1 MEQMNP
7 VGRIS
12 RVAIVGGTHG
22 NELTGAYLVK
32 KFEHFS
38 DLVKRSNF
46 ETITLFGNPK
56 AFEVGRR
63 YVDKDLNRCFD
74 TAALLDPTRSSYED
88 RRAKTIH
95 QILGPKGQP
104 NVDLILDLHSTTSN
118 MGLTLILSSQHIF
131 NLQLAAYL
139 SRVNPL
145 VKIFSW
151 SQASHESSL
160 LRSLC
165 QLGCAIEVGPIAQGV
180 LDAVVFQKTEELIYM
195 VLDYINAYNQDEQS
209 QTDTSFTLYQFIG
222 AIDYPRDED
231 GQIQAM
237 IHPQLQLKDYEALH
251 PGDPIFLTFDNQVIA
266 YEGRSIVYPVF
277 INEAS
282 YYEKGVAMY
291 LSEKQQVTV

>member
-1 MEQMNP
+1 MEQINP
-7 VGRIS
+7 VDRIS
-12 RVAIVGGTHG
+12 RIAIVGGTHG

-38 DLVKRSNF
+38 NLVKRSSF

-56 AFEVGRR
+56 AFEIGRR

-74 TAALLDPTRSSYED
+74 NTALLDPTRSSYED

-104 NVDLILDLHSTTSN
+104 NADLILDLHSTTSN
-118 MGLTLILSSQHIF
+118 MGLTLILSSQHAF

-151 SQASHESSL
+151 SQANHESSL

-165 QLGCAIEVGPIAQGV
+165 ELGCAIEVGPIAQGV

-195 VLDYINAYNQDEQS
+195 VLDYIDAYNQGKQS
-209 QTDTSFTLYQFIG
+209 QTDASFTLYQFIG

-251 PGDPIFLTFDNQVIA
+251 PGDPMFLTFDNQVIA
-266 YEGRSIVYPVF
+266 YAGDSTVYPVF
-277 INEAS
+277 INEAA

-291 LSEKQQVTV
+291 LAETQHITV

>member
-1 MEQMNP
+1 MA
-7 VGRIS
+7 V
-12 RVAIVGGTHG
+12 VGGTHG

-38 DLVKRSNF
+38 DLVTRSSF
-46 ETITLFGNPK
+46 ETITLFGNPR
-56 AFEVGRR
+56 AFEIGRR
-63 YVDKDLNRCFD
+63 YVDKDLNRCFEN
-74 TAALLDPTRSSYED
+74 AALLDPTRSSYED
-88 RRAKTIH
+88 LRAKTIH

-118 MGLTLILSSQHIF
+118 MGLTLILSSQHRF

-151 SQASHESSL
+151 GQADHESSL

-165 QLGCAIEVGPIAQGV
+165 ELGCAIEVGPIAQGV

-195 VLDYINAYNQDEQS
+195 VLDYINAYNQGKQS
-209 QTDTSFTLYQFIG
+209 NTDASFTLYQFIG

-237 IHPQLQLKDYEALH
+237 IHPQLQSRDYEALH

-266 YEGRSIVYPVF
+266 YEGNSIVYPVF

-282 YYEKGVAMY
+282 YYEKGIAMY
-291 LSEKQQVTV
+291 LSEKQQITL

>member
-1 MEQMNP
+1 ME
-7 VGRIS
+7 IK
-12 RVAIVGGTHG
+12 RVAVVGGTHG

-32 KFEHFS
+32 KFEYFS
-38 DLVKRSNF
+38 DLVTRSSF
-46 ETITLFGNPK
+46 ETITLFGNPR
-56 AFEVGRR
+56 AFEIGRR
-63 YVDKDLNRCFD
+63 YVDKDLNRCFEN
-74 TAALLDPTRSSYED
+74 AALLDPTRSSYED
-88 RRAKTIH
+88 LRAKTIH

-118 MGLTLILSSQHIF
+118 MGLTLILSSQHPF

-145 VKIFSW
+145 VRIFSW
-151 SQASHESSL
+151 GQANHESSL

-165 QLGCAIEVGPIAQGV
+165 ELGCAIEVGPIAQGV

-195 VLDYINAYNQDEQS
+195 VLDYINAYNQGKQS
-209 QTDTSFTLYQFIG
+209 NTDASFTLYQFIG

-237 IHPQLQLKDYEALH
+237 IHPQLQSKDYEALH
-251 PGDPIFLTFDNQVIA
+251 PGDPIFLTLDNQVIA
-266 YEGRSIVYPVF
+266 YEGNSIVYPVF

-291 LSEKQQVTV
+291 LSEKQQITL

>member
-1 MEQMNP
+1 ME
-7 VGRIS
+7 IK

-38 DLVKRSNF
+38 DLVTRSSF
-46 ETITLFGNPK
+46 ETITLFGNPR

-63 YVDKDLNRCFD
+63 YIDKDLNRCFD
-74 TAALLDPTRSSYED
+74 NAALLDPTRSSYED
-88 RRAKTIH
+88 LRAKTIH

-104 NVDLILDLHSTTSN
+104 SVDLILDLHSTTSN
-118 MGLTLILSSQHIF
+118 LGLTLILSSQHPF

-139 SRVNPL
+139 SRINPL
-145 VKIFSW
+145 VRIFSW
-151 SQASHESSL
+151 GQADHESCL

-165 QLGCAIEVGPIAQGV
+165 ELGCAIEVGPIAQGV
-180 LDAVVFQKTEELIYM
+180 LDAVIFEKAEELIYR
-195 VLDYINAYNQDEQS
+195 VLDYIDAYNQDIQS
-209 QTDTSFTLYQFIG
+209 ETDTSFTLYQFIG

-237 IHPQLQLKDYEALH
+237 IHPQLQSRDYEALH
-251 PGDPIFLTFDNQVIA
+251 PGEPIFLTFDNQVIA
-266 YEGRSIVYPVF
+266 YEGDSIVYPVF

-291 LSEKQQVTV
+291 LAAKQQITV

>member
-1 MEQMNP
+1 MEIKRMA
-7 VGRIS
+7 V
-12 RVAIVGGTHG
+12 VGGTHG

-38 DLVKRSNF
+38 DLVTRSSF
-46 ETITLFGNPK
+46 ETITLFGNPR
-56 AFEVGRR
+56 AFEIGRR
-63 YVDKDLNRCFD
+63 YVDKDLNRCFEN
-74 TAALLDPTRSSYED
+74 AALLDPTRSSYED
-88 RRAKTIH
+88 LRAKTIH

-118 MGLTLILSSQHIF
+118 MGLTLILSSQHRF

-151 SQASHESSL
+151 GQADHESSL

-165 QLGCAIEVGPIAQGV
+165 ELGCAIEVGPIAQGV

-195 VLDYINAYNQDEQS
+195 VLDYINAYNQGKQS
-209 QTDTSFTLYQFIG
+209 NTDASFTLYQFIG

-237 IHPQLQLKDYEALH
+237 IHPQLQSRDYEALH

-266 YEGRSIVYPVF
+266 YEGNSIVYPVF

-282 YYEKGVAMY
+282 YYEKGIAMY
-291 LSEKQQVTV
+291 LSEKQQITL

>member
-1 MEQMNP
+1 MDHIN
-7 VGRIS
+7 RI
-12 RVAIVGGTHG
+12 AIVGGTHG

-38 DLVKRSNF
+38 DLVRRSSF
-46 ETITLFGNPK
+46 ETITLFGNPR

-63 YVDKDLNRCFD
+63 YVDKDLNRCFETRD
-74 TAALLDPTRSSYED
+74 LLDPTRSSYED
-88 RRAKTIH
+88 LRAKTIH
-95 QILGPKGQP
+95 HILGPKGQP
-104 NVDLILDLHSTTSN
+104 NADLILDLHSTTSN
-118 MGLTLILSSQHIF
+118 MGLTVILSSPHAF

-145 VKIFSW
+145 VRIFSW
-151 SQASHESSL
+151 GQANHESSL
-160 LRSLC
+160 LRSLSE
-165 QLGCAIEVGPIAQGV
+165 LGCAIEVGPVPQGV
-180 LDAVVFQKTEELIYM
+180 LDAVVFQKTEELLHM
-195 VLDYINAYNQDEQS
+195 ALDYIHAYNQGKQS
-209 QTDTSFTLYQFIG
+209 QTDASFTLYQFVG

-237 IHPQLQLKDYEALH
+237 IHPQRQLKDYEVLH
-251 PGDPIFLTFDNQVIA
+251 PGDPIFLTFDNQVIV

-291 LSEKQQVTV
+291 LAEQQQITVKG